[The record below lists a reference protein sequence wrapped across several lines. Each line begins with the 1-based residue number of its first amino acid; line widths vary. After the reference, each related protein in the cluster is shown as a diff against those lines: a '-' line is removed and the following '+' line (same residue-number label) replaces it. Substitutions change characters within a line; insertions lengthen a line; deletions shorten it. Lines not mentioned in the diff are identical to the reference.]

1 MTVKKR
7 YLIGIAITVGVLAVA
22 FAAWRCSDHDG
33 ESQPGP
39 EASDVEA
46 SLPASDDST
55 VSFVILPPEGLGGN
69 EAESGDLM
77 LFCDLLAERL
87 STMPGVAIVDRSRLD
102 DILAERATAGPGQSP
117 VLSYDAMVRVQLSEK
132 ADGPVLNVQVVDLSL
147 GNVAAS
153 EQWPWRRGGD
163 DAVGNAADL
172 CASARQVLVRGA
184 NGRLNARVLHVP
196 QPLRTARIESLG
208 ESLAKDLTRL
218 LDGSPG
224 VRVVHHLEARSA
236 KEESL
241 LLLLGMSRLG
251 DGRVFAPQA
260 DLTLELRL
268 AERDGA
274 GRTFD
279 QTPVDVVAALNW
291 ATQPAE
297 ELRISGT
304 AGERASMAASL
315 YAELETRMAGRGVVS
330 AEQGEMSLRRKQAIA
345 ELKKADVWDGHNL
358 HDLDVPRLRQLSEIA
373 ATAAKLDPTYE
384 EAAFQAARME
394 FLYQIRS
401 GDGTDAS
408 SALRQVLMY
417 LKRGDAQA
425 KHKATLLSLVS
436 QRADYWDSV
445 MFPPLAANGKPPQYK
460 CNYWEAGDSARREP
474 VLALRDVLDCALSE
488 PAVDSP
494 YLDCVWLIPLTYYGM
509 LDSGI
514 DPQES
519 REWRNHA
526 GLRARDRLIALL
538 RSKDF
543 PKRPNY
549 RQDEYTVWRNL
560 CRYQSLLMQWAKA
573 EQGSQEASRLLD
585 DFMRQVQPP
594 SIARTDSAWDYFLY
608 QEAKALDDAGLWERF
623 RQWSG
628 RSTKLAA
635 AQTRP
640 PMRPIEVKWYK
651 VNVFPVVQ
659 ESTAKVEDHA
669 SYRLRDEPEAELSW
683 EPVARIDTKLYVL
696 FQDRRQEHEGI
707 AAPRLLGYI
716 DIKHLPAGTDARDVQ
731 RVIIPV
737 ADYRRPGRQ
746 IEIACF
752 AANGKQIMFGTA
764 GHGLLCYEP
773 SQDRWEQLGG
783 AQGLPM
789 MNVSSICCVGSDTFL
804 CSGEQRSPDPT
815 HRGKDPFEQVLYT
828 INMESRKVRLV
839 QRTLGRQFGP
849 ASVRVVNV
857 WGGDQTWNA
866 LTANQLIQGIS
877 SEVPRTGPWLPGH
890 APWAHVAKEANP
902 NGEILAAV
910 RVSGGVLVQS
920 GRGLVLLDANGKLV
934 RVIRGGR
941 GSAVM
946 HVRGPDGCPD
956 NIGATVLNARPLEEY
971 DRLLGGQGNWA
982 VFSAGRQKILLY
994 QVDSKKWYGPVLC
1007 SGEIGDATRCLVNE
1021 DLLFLR
1027 GRIVKLSDVVS
1038 AARQAGSIYTD
1049 EQYHAAQL
1057 SALASRTGR
1066 DGAYCAF
1073 LMGELET
1080 ARERLKALLKES
1092 PDDTELLMVTGVLH
1106 DRPYLNQ
1113 PSQAIV
1119 YYEKLSNIG
1128 GNPSARLRGLR
1139 LCYFFFVREGR
1150 YREAAEVQQELIR
1163 EFYSQMSLAEQKY
1176 YLPHMAKIAAAMRGA
1191 SGADAV
1197 MKQPASAASNE

>member
-1 MTVKKR
+1 MTGKKR
-7 YLIGIAITVGVLAVA
+7 YLIGAAIAVGLLAAA
-22 FAAWRCSDHDG
+22 FAVWRCLEHDG
-33 ESQPGP
+33 EGQSGPGIP
-39 EASDVEA
+39 DVQA
-46 SLPASDDST
+46 SLPASDATT
-55 VSFVILPPEGLGGN
+55 VSFVILPPDGLGVN
-69 EAESGDLM
+69 EAESDALM

-102 DILAERATAGPGQSP
+102 DILAERAIAGPGQSP

-153 EQWPWRRGGD
+153 GQWSWRGD
-163 DAVGNAADL
+163 ADAVGKAADL
-172 CASARQVLVRGA
+172 CASARQVLARGA
-184 NGRLNARVLHVP
+184 DGRLKVRVLHVP

-208 ESLAKDLTRL
+208 DSLAKDLTRL

-224 VRVVHHLEARSA
+224 VRVAHHLEARSA

-251 DGRVFAPQA
+251 DGRVFAPEA

-274 GRTFD
+274 GKTFD

-291 ATQPAE
+291 STEPAE
-297 ELRISGT
+297 ELRIGGT
-304 AGERASMAASL
+304 AGERPSMVANL
-315 YAELETRMAGRGVVS
+315 YAELKERMAGRDV
-330 AEQGEMSLRRKQAIA
+330 ARTEQADMSLRRKQAIA

-358 HDLDVPRLRQLSEIA
+358 NDIDVPRLKQLSEIA

-384 EAAFQAARME
+384 EAAFQTARME
-394 FLYQIRS
+394 FLYQVRS

-417 LKRGDAQA
+417 LKRGDAQSQ
-425 KHKATLLSLVS
+425 HKAKLLSLVS
-436 QRADYWDSV
+436 QKADYWNSV
-445 MFPPLAANGKPPQYK
+445 MFPPMATNVKPPQYK
-460 CNYWEAGDSARREP
+460 CNYWQAGDSARREP
-474 VLALRDVLDCALSE
+474 VLALRDIIDCALSE
-488 PAVDSP
+488 PAVESP
-494 YLDCVWLIPLTYYGM
+494 YLDFVWLIPLTYYGM

-519 REWRNHA
+519 CEWRDRA
-526 GLRARDRLIALL
+526 ILLARDRLIALFESGYL
-538 RSKDF
+538 RKHDLCGQSDS
-543 PKRPNY
+543 
-549 RQDEYTVWRNL
+549 TVWWHL
-560 CRYQSLLMQWAKA
+560 CRHQSLLVRWAKA
-573 EQGSQEASRLLD
+573 ERGDQTAISLLD
-585 DFMRQVQPP
+585 GFLSNIQASASV
-594 SIARTDSAWDYFLY
+594 RTDSAWDYFLHN
-608 QEAKALDDAGLWERF
+608 EVRALNDTGLTERF
-623 RQWSG
+623 RHWSG
-628 RSTKLAA
+628 RSPRPAA
-635 AQTRP
+635 AKTRP
-640 PMRPIEVKWYK
+640 PARPIEVKWYK
-651 VNVFPVVQ
+651 VKVPPAVH
-659 ESTAKVEDHA
+659 ESTAKVEDYA

-716 DIKHLPAGTDARDVQ
+716 DIKNLRTGTDARDVQ

-737 ADYRRPGRQ
+737 SDYRRPGRQ
-746 IEIACF
+746 IEITCL

-764 GHGLLCYEP
+764 GHGLLCYDP
-773 SQDRWEQLGG
+773 SQDRWEQLAG

-789 MNVSSICCVGSDTFL
+789 MNVSSICSVGSDTFL

-815 HRGKDPFEQVLYT
+815 HRGKNPFEQVLYT
-828 INMESRKVRLV
+828 INMESQKVRLV
-839 QRTLGRQFGP
+839 QRNLGRQFRP
-849 ASVRVVNV
+849 ASVRVVTV

-866 LTANQLIQGIS
+866 LTANQLIQGILS
-877 SEVPRTGPWLPGH
+877 KVPRTGPWLSEK
-890 APWAHVAKEANP
+890 APWAHAVKEANP
-902 NGEILAAV
+902 NGEIVTAV
-910 RVSGGVLVQS
+910 KVSGGVLVQS

-946 HVRGPDGCPD
+946 HVKGPEGCPD

-982 VFSAGRQKILLY
+982 VFSAGRQHILLY
-994 QVDSKKWYGPVLC
+994 EVDSEKWYGPVLC
-1007 SGEIGDATRCLVNE
+1007 SGEIGDASRCLVNE

-1049 EQYHAAQL
+1049 EQYHADQL

-1080 ARERLKALLKES
+1080 ARERLKALLEES
-1092 PDDTELLMVTGVLH
+1092 PDDAELLMVAGVLH

-1119 YYEKLSNIG
+1119 YYKKLSNIVG
-1128 GNPSARLRGLR
+1128 SPSARLRGLR
-1139 LCYFFFVREGR
+1139 LCYFFSVREGR

-1163 EFYSQMSLAEQKY
+1163 EFYSQMSQAKQKY
-1176 YLPHMAKIAAAMRGA
+1176 YLPHMAKIASAMRGA
-1191 SGADAV
+1191 SDADAV